1 MSAAP
6 QLIAT
11 SNGQEAWAV
20 WDAEIGVFEICAKET
35 GEGYFGCADTLAKAK
50 KFVAKWFN

>member
-1 MSAAP
+1 MNQAT

-20 WDAEIGVFEICAKET
+20 WDAEIGVFEICSKEN
-35 GEGYFGCADTLAKAK
+35 GEGYFGCANTIAAAK
-50 KFVAKWFN
+50 KFVAKWFS